1 MQHHVTRNTRRA
13 LGGSLLLGGAL
24 ALAACGGGS
33 SGSSGSL
40 SLGVTDGPV
49 EEADHVWVQFSSV
62 TLKPADGEPFTIQLD
77 PVERVDLLA
86 QQDGNSELLLENEDV
101 PAGDY
106 NWIRLGVDLGAGET
120 EIVFPG
126 PVAHDL
132 AIPSGA
138 QTGLKLVS
146 GFNVASSGTANLT
159 IDFDLR
165 KSVIEAPSNSYKLK
179 PALRLV
185 NNDETGEIAITAT
198 DTYVGNND
206 CGSNEGGGG
215 SPVQSVYVYEGSGVT
230 PDDVD
235 TSTDADIDPV
245 TSAMITDEDGD
256 DIYTGTAAFLPA
268 GDYTVAYVCDAED
281 DKAEIDNSP
290 LTYSD
295 IRDVEVD
302 AGETENYDLP

>member
-1 MQHHVTRNTRRA
+1 MQQPAQRITRRTF
-13 LGGSLLLGGAL
+13 GGLLLLGGAL

-62 TLKPADGEPFTIQLD
+62 TLKPVNGEPFTIPLD

-86 QQDGNSELLLENEDV
+86 QQNGDSELLLENENV
-101 PAGDY
+101 TAGDY
-106 NWIRLGVDLGAGET
+106 DWIRLGVDLGPGET

-126 PVAHDL
+126 PVAHEL

-165 KSVIEAPSNSYKLK
+165 KSVIEVPPGSDNYKLK

-185 NNDETGEIAITAT
+185 NNDDMGEIAITAT
-198 DTYVGNND
+198 ETYVSGND
-206 CGSNEGGGG
+206 CGSNDGLGE
-215 SPVQSVYVYEGSGVT
+215 PIQSVYVYESDGVT

-256 DIYTGTAAFLPA
+256 GTYTGTAAFLPT

-281 DKAEIDNSP
+281 DLAESSET
-290 LTYSD
+290 LTFLD
-295 IRDVEVD
+295 VRDVSVE
-302 AGETENYDLP
+302 AGETVPYDLP